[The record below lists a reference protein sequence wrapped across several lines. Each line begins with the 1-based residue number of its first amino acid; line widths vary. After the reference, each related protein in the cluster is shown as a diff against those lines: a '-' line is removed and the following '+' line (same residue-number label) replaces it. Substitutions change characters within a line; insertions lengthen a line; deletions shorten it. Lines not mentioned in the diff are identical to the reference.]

1 MSLSVQLGALRTR
14 ELREL
19 LEDEDTI
26 NGLIRCSE
34 KVSVMG
40 QCCIC
45 NTNQLDGRQ
54 FGIGCVMLIGA

>member
-26 NGLIRCSE
+26 NDLIGCSE
-34 KVSVMG
+34 KVS
-40 QCCIC
+40 
-45 NTNQLDGRQ
+45 L
-54 FGIGCVMLIGA
+54 MLHL

>member
-26 NGLIRCSE
+26 NDLIRCSE
-34 KVSVMG
+34 KVS
-40 QCCIC
+40 
-45 NTNQLDGRQ
+45 L
-54 FGIGCVMLIGA
+54 MLHL